1 MSRLTANAFTN
12 GIHLALKREKQEK
25 GKTDLLD
32 FLDYFLSVENV
43 AFKSLLTVSKR
54 EAIRRLRPWFSFWFE
69 Y

>member
-12 GIHLALKREKQEK
+12 GIHLALKREKQKK

-43 AFKSLLTVSKR
+43 AFKSHG
-54 EAIRRLRPWFSFWFE
+54 
-69 Y
+69 

>member
-43 AFKSLLTVSKR
+43 AFKSHG
-54 EAIRRLRPWFSFWFE
+54 
-69 Y
+69 